1 VGHGV
6 DPARLKSGA
15 LAPDGFSKPQTE
27 LTYGG
32 KVEGSQERDMTAPT
46 DYLIDRRR
54 LRRKLSWWRMAAI
67 AAAGFALVALVSRVT
82 GADSTD
88 KLTPHIARLSLQGMI
103 LGDKDTIDL
112 IKKIGDSSQAKAVL
126 LAIDSPG
133 GTTTGAEK
141 LYDELRR
148 LNEKKPVVAVVGS
161 LAASGAYIAAIAT
174 DTIVAEGN
182 ALVGSI
188 GVLFQYPN
196 FYKLLDSLGVKVE
209 EVKSSPLKASPNGF
223 EPTSEAARAA
233 IASLVAD
240 SYAWFKDLVKER
252 RHLDDAALAKVAD
265 GRVFTARQGVPLKLV
280 DILGGEREA
289 IAWLEANKKIAKDL
303 PVRDW
308 KKKASFERLGLV
320 EGAAGAAR
328 LLGLE
333 TLAVA
338 LDQAV
343 TVERRSSL
351 DGLLAIWQGSDAR

>member
-1 VGHGV
+1 MM
-6 DPARLKSGA
+6 S
-15 LAPDGFSKPQTE
+15 
-27 LTYGG
+27 
-32 KVEGSQERDMTAPT
+32 APT

-54 LRRKLSWWRMAAI
+54 LRRKLGWWRMAAI
-67 AAAGFALVALVSRVT
+67 VAAGFGLVIMASRFT
-82 GADSTD
+82 GADSAD

-103 LGDKDTIDL
+103 LGDKDTLDL
-112 IKKIGDSSQAKAVL
+112 IKKIGESSQAKAVV

-148 LNEKKPVVAVVGS
+148 LNEKKPVVAVVGT
-161 LAASGAYIAAIAT
+161 LAASGAYIAAIAA
-174 DTIVAEGN
+174 DTIVAQGN
-182 ALVGSI
+182 SLVGSI
-188 GVLFQYPN
+188 GVLFQFPN
-196 FYKLLDSLGVKVE
+196 FYKLLETVGVKVE
-209 EVKSSPLKASPNGF
+209 EVKSSPLKAAPNGL

-240 SYAWFKDLVKER
+240 SYTWFKDLVKER
-252 RHLDDAALAKVAD
+252 RHLDDAGLAKVAD

-308 KKKASFERLGLV
+308 KKKGSIERLGLV
-320 EGAAGAAR
+320 ESAAGVAR
-328 LLGLE
+328 AFGLDA
-333 TLAVA
+333 LAQT

-343 TVERRSSL
+343 AAERRSSL
-351 DGLLAIWQGSDAR
+351 DGLLAIWQGFDAR

>member
-1 VGHGV
+1 MS
-6 DPARLKSGA
+6 P
-15 LAPDGFSKPQTE
+15 
-27 LTYGG
+27 
-32 KVEGSQERDMTAPT
+32 PT

-54 LRRKLSWWRMAAI
+54 LRRRLGWWRMAAI
-67 AAAGFALVALVSRVT
+67 AAVGVAAIVLVSRVT

-112 IKKIGDSSQAKAVL
+112 VKKIGESNQAKAVL
-126 LAIDSPG
+126 LTIDSPG

-148 LNEKKPVVAVVGS
+148 LNEKKPVVAVVGAV
-161 LAASGAYIAAIAT
+161 AASGAYIAAIAA
-174 DTIVAEGN
+174 DTIVAQGN
-182 ALVGSI
+182 SLVGSI

-196 FYKLLDSLGVKVE
+196 FYKLLDSVGVKVE
-209 EVKSSPLKASPNGF
+209 EVKSSPLKAAPNGL

-252 RHLDDAALAKVAD
+252 RHLDDAGLAKVSD

-289 IAWLEANKKIAKDL
+289 IEWLEKNKGLAKDL

-308 KKKASFERLGLV
+308 KKKGSLERLGLV
-320 EGAAGAAR
+320 EGAASVSRGV
-328 LLGLE
+328 GLE
-333 TLAVA
+333 SVAAV

-343 TVERRSSL
+343 ATERRGSL
-351 DGLLAIWQGSDAR
+351 DGLLAIWQGFDAR

>member
-1 VGHGV
+1 M
-6 DPARLKSGA
+6 S
-15 LAPDGFSKPQTE
+15 
-27 LTYGG
+27 
-32 KVEGSQERDMTAPT
+32 APT

-54 LRRKLSWWRMAAI
+54 MRRKLGWWRLAAI
-67 AAAGFALVALVSRVT
+67 AAVGFAFIVMVSRVT

-88 KLTPHIARLSLQGMI
+88 KLTPHIARLSRQGMI

-112 IKKIGDSSQAKAVL
+112 IKKIGESSQAKAVL
-126 LAIDSPG
+126 LTIDSPG

-141 LYDELRR
+141 LYEELRR
-148 LNEKKPVVAVVGS
+148 LNEKKPVVAVVGAV
-161 LAASGAYIAAIAT
+161 AASGAYIAAIAA
-174 DTIVAEGN
+174 DTIVAQGN
-182 ALVGSI
+182 SLVGSI

-196 FYKLLDSLGVKVE
+196 FYKLLDNVGVKVE
-209 EVKSSPLKASPNGF
+209 EVKSSPLKAAPNGL

-240 SYAWFKDLVKER
+240 SYTWFKDLVKER
-252 RHLDDAALAKVAD
+252 RHLDDAGLAKVSD

-289 IAWLEANKKIAKDL
+289 IAWLEKDKGVAKDL

-308 KKKASFERLGLV
+308 KKKGSLERLGLV
-320 EGAAGAAR
+320 EGAASASR

-333 TLAVA
+333 SLALM

-343 TVERRSSL
+343 ATERRGTL
-351 DGLLAIWQGSDAR
+351 DGLLAIWQGFDAR